1 MSSLVKLQVR
11 GGLFVVAIFAGTIL
25 TVGCSNSASKTTLRF
40 VNTSPNV
47 ASVNA
52 VVDGVALGSG
62 IADLGGATA
71 YLTATSG
78 SRHIQIE
85 DAGNSA
91 VDIDET
97 RTLAAGSTT
106 TYVIAGDGPALT
118 PVALTDDNSAP
129 ASGSFKLR
137 VVNATPS
144 LGSLDVYV
152 VPTGTDITTVSATF
166 SGLSFPSASSTYS
179 SNTAGS
185 YQVLFTTPTFKTVIF
200 GTASMSFS
208 AGQVRTLLGV
218 QDQLGN
224 YSTVVLSDAN

>member
-1 MSSLVKLQVR
+1 MSWLVQLRSRRVS
-11 GGLFVVAIFAGTIL
+11 FVVAIFSLVTLA
-25 TVGCSNSASKTTLRF
+25 VGCSNSSSKTTIRF

-47 ASVNA
+47 AGVNA
-52 VVDGVALGSG
+52 VVDGVTLGSG

-85 DAGNSA
+85 DASNSA

-97 RTLAAGSTT
+97 RNITSGTTT
-106 TYVIAGDGPALT
+106 TYVVAGDGPALT
-118 PVALTDDNSAP
+118 PVVLTDDNSAP
-129 ASGSFKLR
+129 ASGSFKMR

-144 LGSLDVYV
+144 LGSLDVYI
-152 VPTGTDITTVSATF
+152 VPTGTDITTVNATF
-166 SGLSFPSASSTYS
+166 SGLSFPSGSTYS

-185 YQVLFTTPTFKTVIF
+185 YQILFTQPGTKTVIF
-200 GTASMSFS
+200 GAASTAFS

-218 QDQLGN
+218 QDQFGT
-224 YSTVVLSDAN
+224 YSAVVLSDVN